1 MRKQFLSFKE
11 FLNEALALVGPPGG
25 PGMPQMGMPPGGAPP
40 MPQGKGKKMPMQ
52 PQQDPLKPQNYQG
65 FTNSPEEEAALR
77 NLIVTQYD
85 DPDTME
91 QEQPQDASWQ
101 TLNTAQQNASQRALE
116 QLKAKQGMAPQR

>member
-25 PGMPQMGMPPGGAPP
+25 PGMPQQGMPP
-40 MPQGKGKKMPMQ
+40 MPKGKGKKMPMQ

-65 FTNSPEEEAALR
+65 FSNSPEEEAALR
-77 NLIVTQYD
+77 DLIVTHYD

-101 TLNTAQQNASQRALE
+101 TLNTAQQNASQRALD
-116 QLKAKQGMAPQR
+116 QLKAKQGMAPR